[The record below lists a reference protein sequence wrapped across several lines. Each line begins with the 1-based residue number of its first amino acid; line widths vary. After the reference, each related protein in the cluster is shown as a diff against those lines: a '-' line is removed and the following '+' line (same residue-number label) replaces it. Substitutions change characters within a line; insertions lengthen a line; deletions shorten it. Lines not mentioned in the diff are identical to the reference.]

1 MSSMPATH
9 PLQRPSSQG
18 LAIALG
24 SSFFGFYSHT
34 AFMRALHE
42 QGIFPS
48 HMSGTSAG
56 AVAAALCGVGLKGAD
71 LEAFVMQPGL
81 RRAFLDWAA
90 PLRFPGVVSTLLG
103 SGILS
108 GRNFVTF
115 LRKHLPKHRLE
126 DCTSPR
132 VQLAVTNLT
141 RRESVLMEEG
151 DIAEWVMASCA
162 VPGLFCN
169 QVIDGDR
176 WCDGGVALE
185 IPFDHWLE
193 DPEIHTIVLHRIEHV
208 RGTECVPRW
217 PSVATG
223 FAASHDTINSTLH
236 AMRMR
241 RARESG
247 KRVIEVVTETPHP
260 GLFPSKVRSLLL
272 EAGYQSGAKA
282 VARLLEDAG
291 QLRVSTDAVP
301 AAGHSP
307 SLSQMRQ
314 VCRGA
319 EEQLLPG
326 FSTATVSG
334 KW

>member
-1 MSSMPATH
+1 MSSMPTTS
-9 PLQRPSSQG
+9 PLQPPASKG
-18 LAIALG
+18 LAVALG

-34 AFMRALHE
+34 AFMRALHD

-56 AVAAALCGVGLKGAD
+56 AVAAALCGVGLQGAD
-71 LEAFVMQPGL
+71 LEAFVMQRGL

-90 PLRFPGVVSTLLG
+90 PLRFPGVVSTLVC

-108 GRNFVTF
+108 GHNFVQF
-115 LRKHLPKHRLE
+115 LRKHLPKQRLE
-126 DCTSPR
+126 ECTHPR

-141 RRESVLMEEG
+141 RRECVLVEEG
-151 DIAEWVMASCA
+151 DIAQWVMASCA

-169 QVIDGDR
+169 QVIDGMR

-223 FAASHDTINSTLH
+223 FAASHDTINGALH
-236 AMRMR
+236 QMRMR
-241 RARESG
+241 QARESG

-260 GLFPSKVRSLLL
+260 GLLPSKVRSLLL
-272 EAGYQSGAKA
+272 ETGYQSGTKA
-282 VARLLEDAG
+282 VTRLLEGAG
-291 QLRVSTDAVP
+291 KPAVSTDAVP
-301 AAGHSP
+301 AAVHNP
-307 SLSQMRQ
+307 ILSQIRHA
-314 VCRGA
+314 CRGG
-319 EEQLLPG
+319 EEQMLPG
-326 FSTATVSG
+326 FSTATVAG
-334 KW
+334 R